1 MKEIK
6 LSPETATVKAEHD
19 EHYSGEYKEQLVMEE
34 QGWAKKWITRQV
46 HTSWVEIHFNE
57 RVHTVCGVGF
67 VSADDC
73 PNRDPIKITISYFN

>member
-6 LSPETATVKAEHD
+6 LSPEYAKVKAEHD
-19 EHYSGEYKEQLVMEE
+19 EHYAGEYKEQLLMETR
-34 QGWAKKWITRQV
+34 GWAQKWITV
-46 HTSWVEIHFNE
+46 HCKTSWIEIHFNE

-73 PNRDPIKITISYFN
+73 PNRDPIKVTISYFD